1 MRRALVG
8 EDIIPQLPL
17 QLGHGDAEG
26 PFEGF
31 AAPAPADLLGYV
43 VEEGSPI
50 ASFFTMHQ
58 VMDQDPRGIVAQKD
72 VVGVEPFLS
81 PRADELG
88 ELLLEHLQAEGST
101 TTYRRTVLMNRDSS
115 QTPDRADA
123 ATDEGPF
130 AEDEAIEWEDLI
142 PEAPARPSGRI
153 PVRLRKAGR
162 DKPLPAENPWAE

>member
-1 MRRALVG
+1 MSSRETRVDGPHRLLDFRVERTHDGLLVSARIDPTATCS
-8 EDIIPQLPL
+8 EAEVRNIIAQISEFSL
-17 QLGHGDAEG
+17 
-26 PFEGF
+26 
-31 AAPAPADLLGYV
+31 LLG
-43 VEEGSPI
+43 
-50 ASFFTMHQ
+50 
-58 VMDQDPRGIVAQKD
+58 
-72 VVGVEPFLS
+72 
-81 PRADELG
+81 
-88 ELLLEHLQAEGST
+88 HLQAEGST